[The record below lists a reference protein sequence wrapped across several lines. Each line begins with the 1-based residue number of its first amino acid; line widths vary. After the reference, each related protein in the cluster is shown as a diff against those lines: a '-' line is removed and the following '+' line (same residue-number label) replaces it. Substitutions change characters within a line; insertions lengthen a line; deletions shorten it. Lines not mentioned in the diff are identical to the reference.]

1 VVEDSDELLAL
12 FIAAGSVYK
21 AGPKRSAAEKRASTR
36 MRVPPHEYVWR
47 NDTLR
52 LMFPGKRH
60 SISLFWS
67 DASFVRYFVN
77 MEEPFRRTAIG
88 FDTQDHTLDV
98 NVTPELE
105 WSWRDEEELVN
116 HVKEGFY
123 SAELADAVRAE
134 GLQVIDALTRGVHPC
149 LRGWADWSPAQKGP
163 IPAIPA
169 GWDSTPVTLWER
181 RRWAYGDCDD

>member
-1 VVEDSDELLAL
+1 MNRRKPGDVIALRYITTDSRIEMCWPCRVVEDSDELLAL

-77 MEEPFRRTAIG
+77 MEDPF
-88 FDTQDHTLDV
+88 
-98 NVTPELE
+98 
-105 WSWRDEEELVN
+105 
-116 HVKEGFY
+116 
-123 SAELADAVRAE
+123 AELR
-134 GLQVIDALTRGVHPC
+134 
-149 LRGWADWSPAQKGP
+149 S
-163 IPAIPA
+163 
-169 GWDSTPVTLWER
+169 DSTLRITHST
-181 RRWAYGDCDD
+181 